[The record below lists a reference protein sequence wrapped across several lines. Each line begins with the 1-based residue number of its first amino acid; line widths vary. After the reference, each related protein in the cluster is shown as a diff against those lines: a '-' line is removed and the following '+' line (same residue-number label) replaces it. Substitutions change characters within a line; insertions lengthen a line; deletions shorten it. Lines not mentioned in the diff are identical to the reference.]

1 MKSKLG
7 IHCGFLA
14 CLCFLVG
21 QFFGGV
27 ALSILVG
34 YILLKEEN
42 EFLRFS
48 ALKALVIVLFVSVLN
63 NLIYLLPDFF
73 GLIDSITRIFDADTY
88 FNNIEF
94 ISKLNQVLSLCT
106 SIVSFAKEIL
116 MLVLALFATKIK
128 TIKLPV
134 IDPVL
139 AKYVIKD

>member
-21 QFFGGV
+21 QFAGAV
-27 ALSILVG
+27 ALTIMAG

-48 ALKALVIVLFVSVLN
+48 ALKALVIVLFVSALN
-63 NLIYLLPDFF
+63 WIVDILPNCCTF
-73 GLIDSITRIFDADTY
+73 IDWITRIVNASQS
-88 FNNIEF
+88 FNSNEV
-94 ISKLNQVLSLCT
+94 ISKINQIFDFILW
-106 SIVSFAKEIL
+106 IIGFAKSAL
-116 MLVLALFATKIK
+116 MLLLAVKACKIQ

-134 IDPVL
+134 VDDVIN
-139 AKYVIKD
+139 KYIVKE